1 MTSSLKTFHLRHLAV
16 VDDFQEAELP
26 SLYQAFTTIPD
37 PRARRGVRYAFTELL
52 TAIFGAVL
60 SGSTSLTMI
69 AEWAADTHHRRLWVG
84 WKRAPSVA
92 TFHRVMATMDA
103 SIVDTVLTDWVRAR
117 SAHATDQHAGE
128 APLEAIAIDGKEI
141 CGAKHGGGTKTFL
154 MAALDHEY
162 GTVIGQEAVD
172 AKTNE
177 IPHLPHLLDQLGP
190 LNGAVITV
198 DALHTLAQQ
207 AHAIVDR
214 GGHYVFTVKTNAR
227 SLYQAINDVGWSRR
241 KPQYQH
247 IEKAHGRIC
256 SWQLT
261 VAPAFDRIGFP
272 HAAQVMRLHRTRDQ
286 RGHLAE
292 TSGEIV
298 YAITSLPARQA
309 TPAQLA
315 ALLRGHWG
323 IENRLHWIRDTA
335 YQEDTSQVRTG
346 TAARTMA
353 TFRNLAISI
362 LRLAGHTNITA
373 TLRAYA
379 RHPELALELTGL

>member
-16 VDDFQEAELP
+16 VNDFHEAELP
-26 SLYQAFTTIPD
+26 SLRQALATIPD

-52 TAIFGAVL
+52 VAIIAAVL

-69 AEWAADTHHRRLWVG
+69 TEWAADTHHRRLWAG

-92 TFHRVMATMDA
+92 TFHRIMATVDA
-103 SIVDTVLTDWVRAR
+103 SILDAVLTEWIRTR
-117 SAHATDQHAGE
+117 STHKTHQHAGQP
-128 APLEAIAIDGKEI
+128 PLEALAIDGKEV

-154 MAALDHEY
+154 MAALDHGY
-162 GTVIGQEAVD
+162 GTVVGQEAVD

-190 LNGAVITV
+190 LDGTVVTV
-198 DALHTLAQQ
+198 DALHTLSQQ

-227 SLYQAINDVGWSRR
+227 ALYQAINDVGWSRR
-241 KPQYQH
+241 TPQYRH
-247 IEKAHGRIC
+247 TEKAHGRIC
-256 SWQLT
+256 SWTLT
-261 VAPAFDRIGFP
+261 VAPAFARIGFP
-272 HAAQVMRLHRTRDQ
+272 YAAQVMRLHRTRDQ
-286 RGHLAE
+286 HGHLAE
-292 TSGEIV
+292 TSGEVV
-298 YAITSLPARQA
+298 YAITSLPADKA
-309 TPAQLA
+309 NPAQLA

-353 TFRNLAISI
+353 AFRNLAISM

-373 TLRAYA
+373 TLRAYG
-379 RHPELALELTGL
+379 RHPELALELTRL

>member
-16 VDDFQEAELP
+16 VNDFHETELP
-26 SLYQAFTTIPD
+26 SLFHALASIPD

-52 TAIFGAVL
+52 VASIAAVL

-69 AEWAADTHHRRLWVG
+69 AEWAADTHQRQLWTG

-92 TFHRVMATMDA
+92 TFHRIMATVDA
-103 SIVDTVLTDWVRAR
+103 SVLDSVLTQWIRTR
-117 SAHATDQHAGE
+117 SAHKMRQHADQS
-128 APLEAIAIDGKEI
+128 PLEAIAIDGKEV

-154 MAALDHEY
+154 MAALDHRY

-177 IPHLPHLLDQLGP
+177 IPHLPHLLDQLEP

-207 AHAIVDR
+207 AHVIVDR

-241 KPQYQH
+241 TPQYQH
-247 IEKAHGRIC
+247 TEKAHGRIC

-261 VAPAFDRIGFP
+261 VAPAFARIGFP

-286 RGHLAE
+286 RGYLAA

-298 YAITSLPARQA
+298 YAITSLPAHQA

-353 TFRNLAISI
+353 AFRNLAISM
-362 LRLAGHTNITA
+362 LRLAGHANITA